1 MGGGMVG
8 QACEVD
14 VGLETSAGPD
24 EWGARTEPAEGGVNV
39 TLAVQV
45 A

>member
-24 EWGARTEPAEGGVNV
+24 EWGTRTEPVEGESMQRW
-39 TLAVQV
+39 LFM
-45 A
+45 